1 MKNYKCNNVITPDQV
16 LLRILTLVRFTTTL
30 AILEVLL
37 NTMFSM
43 GNNLTLA
50 MLVIW
55 DQLFEI
61 MLVAYTVESEA
72 LSEGVFQ

>member
-1 MKNYKCNNVITPDQV
+1 M
-16 LLRILTLVRFTTTL
+16 LRILTLVRFTTTL
-30 AILEVLL
+30 EILEVLL

>member
-1 MKNYKCNNVITPDQV
+1 MLEIS
-16 LLRILTLVRFTTTL
+16 
-30 AILEVLL
+30 EVLL
-37 NTMFSM
+37 NRMFSI

-72 LSEGVFQ
+72 LSEEVFQ

>member
-1 MKNYKCNNVITPDQV
+1 MLEIS
-16 LLRILTLVRFTTTL
+16 
-30 AILEVLL
+30 EVLL
-37 NTMFSM
+37 NRMFSI

-61 MLVAYTVESEA
+61 MSVAYTVESEA
-72 LSEGVFQ
+72 LPEGVFQ

>member
-1 MKNYKCNNVITPDQV
+1 MKNYKCNNAITPDQV

-30 AILEVLL
+30 EILEVVL

-61 MLVAYTVESEA
+61 MSVAYTVESEA

>member
-1 MKNYKCNNVITPDQV
+1 M
-16 LLRILTLVRFTTTL
+16 
-30 AILEVLL
+30 LEISDVLL
-37 NTMFSM
+37 NRMFSI

-61 MLVAYTVESEA
+61 MSVAYTVESEA

>member
-1 MKNYKCNNVITPDQV
+1 MKNYKCNNAITPDQV

-30 AILEVLL
+30 EILEVVL

>member
-1 MKNYKCNNVITPDQV
+1 
-16 LLRILTLVRFTTTL
+16 
-30 AILEVLL
+30 
-37 NTMFSM
+37 MFSM

>member
-16 LLRILTLVRFTTTL
+16 LLRILTLVRFTTL
-30 AILEVLL
+30 EILEVLL

>member
-1 MKNYKCNNVITPDQV
+1 MKNYKCNNVITADQV

-30 AILEVLL
+30 EILEVLL

>member
-1 MKNYKCNNVITPDQV
+1 
-16 LLRILTLVRFTTTL
+16 
-30 AILEVLL
+30 
-37 NTMFSM
+37 M

-61 MLVAYTVESEA
+61 MSVAFTVESEG